1 MLPVKK
7 KLGFVLL
14 MIFSLFMIHPAEAS
28 VAPVEQIREL
38 VNPEF
43 MTYTSGSLRPVK
55 DDYGIT
61 DTEDV
66 QLGEGQPY
74 YIVSYEFLKSSSAD
88 GEHGEHTSEDIFE
101 HGGYLFVMEENGKPV
116 GNVDVTK
123 ENGTWSISR
132 LSSGISPVQAIID
145 TRQQLAAV
153 PDTKLIYDQAFG
165 LLGISQ
171 NEKYVQT
178 AGEPKLSSAQEIDIQ
193 SLGNQL
199 IRQYQA
205 SRKLPPGSAGGR
217 LFPSDS
223 TNAHGKYYTVG
234 AVILAGLAIIG
245 AAVMLLKKRRSKL

>member
-28 VAPVEQIREL
+28 VDPVEEIREL

-74 YIVSYEFLKSSSAD
+74 YIVSSEFLKSSSAD
-88 GEHGEHTSEDIFE
+88 GEHTSDDIFE
-101 HGGYLFVMEENGKPV
+101 HGGFLFVMEENGKPV

-171 NEKYVQT
+171 NEKYIQT
-178 AGEPKLSSAQEIDIQ
+178 AGEHQLSNTQEIDIQ

-199 IRQYQA
+199 IRQYQE

-234 AVILAGLAIIG
+234 AVIFAGFAIIG
-245 AAVMLLKKRRSKL
+245 AAVMLLRKRRSKL

>member
-1 MLPVKK
+1 MNKR
-7 KLGFVLL
+7 LGFVLL
-14 MIFSLFMIHPAEAS
+14 MIFSLFMISPAEAS

-74 YIVSYEFLKSSSAD
+74 YIVSSDFLKSSSAD
-88 GEHGEHTSEDIFE
+88 GGHTSDDIFE
-101 HGGYLFVMEENGKPV
+101 HGGYLFVMEESGKPV

-123 ENGTWSISR
+123 ENGAWSIFK

-178 AGEPKLSSAQEIDIQ
+178 APKLSSAQEIDIQ

-199 IRQYQA
+199 IQHYQE

-234 AVILAGLAIIG
+234 AVIFAGFAIIG
-245 AAVMLLKKRRSKL
+245 AAVMLLRKRRSKL

>member
-1 MLPVKK
+1 MNKR
-7 KLGFVLL
+7 LGFVLL
-14 MIFSLFMIHPAEAS
+14 MIFSLLMIHPAEAS
-28 VAPVEQIREL
+28 VDPVEEIREQ
-38 VNPEF
+38 VNPDF

-61 DTEDV
+61 DADDV
-66 QLGEGQPY
+66 QLGAGQPY
-74 YIVSYEFLKSSSAD
+74 YIVSPEFLKSSSAD
-88 GEHGEHTSEDIFE
+88 GEHTSDDIFE

-116 GNVDVTK
+116 GNVDVIK
-123 ENGTWSISR
+123 ENGTWSIFK
-132 LSSGISPVQAIID
+132 LSSGISPVQAIVD
-145 TRQQLAAV
+145 TSQQLAAV

-165 LLGISQ
+165 LLGMSQ

-178 AGEPKLSSAQEIDIQ
+178 AGEHQLSTAQEIDIQ

-199 IRQYQA
+199 IRQYQE

>member
-1 MLPVKK
+1 MLPVKR

-14 MIFSLFMIHPAEAS
+14 MIFSLFMIHPAEAA
-28 VAPVEQIREL
+28 VDPVEDIREM
-38 VNPEF
+38 VTPEF

-66 QLGEGQPY
+66 QLGEGHPY
-74 YIVSYEFLKSSSAD
+74 YIVSSEFLKSSSAD
-88 GEHGEHTSEDIFE
+88 GEHTSDDIFE

-123 ENGTWSISR
+123 ENGAWSVFK
-132 LSSGISPVQAIID
+132 LSSGTGPVEAIID
-145 TRQQLAAV
+145 ARQQSAAA
-153 PDTKLIYDQAFG
+153 PDTKLIYDQALG

-199 IRQYQA
+199 IQHYQE

-223 TNAHGKYYTVG
+223 TNVHGKYYTVG
-234 AVILAGLAIIG
+234 AVIFAGFAIIG
-245 AAVMLLKKRRSKL
+245 AAIMLLRKRRSKL

>member
-1 MLPVKK
+1 MLSVKK

-14 MIFSLFMIHPAEAS
+14 MIFSLFMIHPAEAA
-28 VAPVEQIREL
+28 VDPVEEIREM
-38 VNPEF
+38 VTPEF

-66 QLGEGQPY
+66 QLGAGQPY
-74 YIVSYEFLKSSSAD
+74 YIVSSEFLKSSSAD
-88 GEHGEHTSEDIFE
+88 GEHTSDDIFE

-123 ENGTWSISR
+123 ENGAWSVFK
-132 LSSGISPVQAIID
+132 LSSGTGPVQAIID
-145 TRQQLAAV
+145 ARQQSAAA

-178 AGEPKLSSAQEIDIQ
+178 AGEHKLSTAQEIDIR

-199 IRQYQA
+199 IQQYQE
-205 SRKLPPGSAGGR
+205 SQKLGPGKAGTGRQFDSAKANG
-217 LFPSDS
+217 
-223 TNAHGKYYTVG
+223 NYYAAG
-234 AVILAGLAIIG
+234 AVVFAVLAIIG
-245 AAVMLLKKRRSKL
+245 TSVMLLKKRRSKL